1 MKNIDFKNYEL
12 LFIWC
17 FVSVIL
23 LNKTNV
29 IDEKISEKLEW
40 RFYWKCFTALIAH
53 MWAHFNSDLN
63 IAPIPIPH
71 LFIKLQQL
79 FMFYQQITFLSHW

>member
-1 MKNIDFKNYEL
+1 MKNIDFENYEL

-29 IDEKISEKLEW
+29 IDEKISEIFQEP
-40 RFYWKCFTALIAH
+40 FNESDALNALNAH
-53 MWAHFNSDLN
+53 MSWKATWFEGN
-63 IAPIPIPH
+63 IYKCIEI
-71 LFIKLQQL
+71 
-79 FMFYQQITFLSHW
+79 Y